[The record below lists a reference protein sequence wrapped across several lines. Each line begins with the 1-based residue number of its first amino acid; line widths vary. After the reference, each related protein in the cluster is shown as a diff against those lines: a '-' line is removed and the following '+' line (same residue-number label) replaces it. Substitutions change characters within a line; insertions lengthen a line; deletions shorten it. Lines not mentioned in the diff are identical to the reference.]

1 MRLQGIVIFA
11 LFLTL
16 VLTAGPAGA
25 QTHTLPPA
33 SDEVGIDEQL
43 GGYVPRGLGFLEAS
57 GDSVYLDDLI
67 DKPVVLTLVYYHC
80 PSICM
85 PLLNS
90 VAEVVEKTD
99 LDIGKDYRVVT
110 VSFDKYDNP
119 KTASRVKDNITTTL
133 GENVPADAWVFLTGD
148 SVNIGKL
155 IDGVGFRVKRVDK
168 DFAHGSA
175 LIVIAPD
182 GKIVR
187 YLYGLV
193 YAPFDLKMAV
203 AEATKGTVVPSISR
217 VLRFCFSYDPEGR
230 EYVFNLTR
238 VVGVLVLVFMAIFV
252 ITITLMGKKRRKEK
266 RV

>member
-1 MRLQGIVIFA
+1 MGV
-11 LFLTL
+11 
-16 VLTAGPAGA
+16 VVA
-25 QTHTLPPA
+25 QTHTPPPA
-33 SDEVGIDEQL
+33 SDDVGIDEQL
-43 GGYVPRGLGFLEAS
+43 GEYVPRGLGFLEAS
-57 GDSVYLDDLI
+57 GDSIYFDDLI
-67 DKPVVLTLVYYHC
+67 DKPIVLTLVYYHC

-85 PLLNS
+85 PLLNG

-99 LDIGKDYRVVT
+99 LDVGKDYRIVT

-119 KTASRVKDNITTTL
+119 KTAKRVKDNITTTL
-133 GENVPADAWVFLTGD
+133 GDDVPADAWLFLTAD
-148 SVNIGKL
+148 SVTIDKL
-155 IDGVGFRVKRVDK
+155 TGGVGFHVKRVDK

-187 YLYGLV
+187 YLYGLF

-203 AEATKGTVVPSISR
+203 AEATKGKVSPSISR

-238 VVGVLVLVFMAIFV
+238 VVGALVLFFAAVFV
-252 ITITLMGKKRRKEK
+252 ITISLMGKKRRKEK
-266 RV
+266 RI